1 MVVYKAKSGRWCRST
16 PEDGTRARAAN
27 GARLFGAD
35 DREGAAH
42 EDVMRPA
49 DGDHVDVVLAVAQQ
63 HHTVDG
69 APWVG
74 CQRSGFRLIRRRSG
88 DDRSRPRLE
97 AHRDLTNDRRWAW
110 LPAL

>member
-1 MVVYKAKSGRWCRST
+1 M
-16 PEDGTRARAAN
+16 GTVS
-27 GARLFGAD
+27 LFGAD

-63 HHTVDG
+63 HHAVDG
-69 APWVG
+69 ASRVG
-74 CQRSGFRLIRRRSG
+74 GQRSGFGLVRRRSR

-97 AHRDLTNDRRWAW
+97 ARWDLPTSRRWAW
-110 LPAL
+110 LTALEWDYLRCRSCACAT